1 MLRGFK
7 NSLFREPRTGV
18 SRSAGMWLGALLV
31 ALGSLVTALSLLGP
45 SQDVRPLFIPFEV
58 LLGLMLVLQG
68 AAELL
73 PQDRRGLAGG
83 LRMGSIVLGLL
94 AILTAVLRLAG

>member
-7 NSLFREPRTGV
+7 NSLFREPRAGV
-18 SRSAGMWLGALLV
+18 SRSAGMWSGALLV
-31 ALGSLVTALSLLGP
+31 ALGSLVAALPLLGP
-45 SQDVRPLFIPFEV
+45 SQDARPFSISSQV
-58 LLGLMLVLQG
+58 LLGMMLVLQG
-68 AAELL
+68 AAELA
-73 PQDRRGLAGG
+73 PQDRRRLAGG